1 MISTSEVSKNICI
14 NNNLIKFYVN
24 AILSIL
30 ENETINFNF
39 LLFIISCEDAKE
51 EICIDESIINP
62 DAACPEIFDPVLG
75 CDEQIYSNSC
85 EAEKNGVRLW
95 TEIE

>member
-14 NNNLIKFYVN
+14 IENLIKFYVN

-30 ENETINFNF
+30 EYETINFNF

-51 EICIDESIINP
+51 EICIDESNINP
-62 DAACPEIFDPVLG
+62 DAACPEVFDSVLG
-75 CDEQIYSNSC
+75 FDEQIYSNSC
-85 EAEKNGVRLW
+85 KAEKNGVRFW

>member
-1 MISTSEVSKNICI
+1 MKQ
-14 NNNLIKFYVN
+14 
-24 AILSIL
+24 SIL
-30 ENETINFNF
+30 IFSF
-39 LLFIISCEDAKE
+39 FILSCEDAKE
-51 EICIDESIINP
+51 EICIDESKINP

-85 EAEKNGVRLW
+85 EAEKNGVRFW

>member
-1 MISTSEVSKNICI
+1 MKQ
-14 NNNLIKFYVN
+14 LILIF
-24 AILSIL
+24 S
-30 ENETINFNF
+30 
-39 LLFIISCEDAKE
+39 LLIISCEDAKE

-75 CDEQIYSNSC
+75 CDEKIYSNSC
-85 EAEKNGVRLW
+85 EAEKNGVRFW

>member
-1 MISTSEVSKNICI
+1 MKQ
-14 NNNLIKFYVN
+14 
-24 AILSIL
+24 SIL
-30 ENETINFNF
+30 IF

-85 EAEKNGVRLW
+85 EAEKNGVRFW